1 MVLWIELQGYKN
13 QLYIGERSLERFPS
27 RVVSTVTGAGE
38 LMIVYLKEKMSPPSG
53 QQFQETFDALKKQ
66 VENPNK
72 IFSKAM
78 EYTNIAKVQ
87 EIGWQPI
94 ARVGLRGVE
103 LFGFF
108 CVGEMIGRRSIMG
121 YKI

>member
-1 MVLWIELQGYKN
+1 MWIELSDYKS
-13 QLYIGERSLERFPS
+13 QLYTGEKSLERSPSKVIPTIFPS
-27 RVVSTVTGAGE
+27 GG
-38 LMIVYLKEKMSPPSG
+38 LMKVYLKEKMSPPSG
-53 QQFQETFDALKKQ
+53 QQFQETFEALRKQ

-72 IFSKAM
+72 VFSKAM
-78 EYTNIAKVQ
+78 EYTNLAKIQ

-94 ARVGLRGVE
+94 ARAGFRGVE

-121 YKI
+121 YKV

>member
-1 MVLWIELQGYKN
+1 
-13 QLYIGERSLERFPS
+13 
-27 RVVSTVTGAGE
+27 
-38 LMIVYLKEKMSPPSG
+38 
-53 QQFQETFDALKKQ
+53 
-66 VENPNK
+66 
-72 IFSKAM
+72 M
-78 EYTNIAKVQ
+78 EYTNIAKTQ

>member
-1 MVLWIELQGYKN
+1 
-13 QLYIGERSLERFPS
+13 LYTGERSLERFPNK
-27 RVVSTVTGAGE
+27 VVTTVAGIDE

-87 EIGWQPI
+87 DIGWQPI